1 MKERLSAWATGHPL
15 DLAVFRITASVVV
28 LASADVWDARLWAG
42 AVLKAPPGWQLVS
55 SVLPVT
61 PLAASI
67 VLVVVVVSASFTLV
81 GAFSRVSSA
90 VTALGLVWL
99 LGVPQQSGLV
109 LHTHHLWWLMALVAT
124 GPSGDALSLDAWW
137 AKRRG
142 RALPGPSV
150 AHGLPVRVA
159 WLSIGLVFFFPGVW
173 KLVSGAAWLE
183 GLPTLVAW
191 KRFQLGLPRL
201 EVEPAFLRAGGVA
214 TIVFELGVTALLVFR
229 RTRLLGVALALAFH
243 LGVQWVLGIRFSS
256 LWSCYLVF
264 LPWSRWLGLSE
275 VPLGSSKAPALSL
288 GFGVA
293 LLSAQVVTG
302 VLGIEGAWPV
312 ACYPTFRHPA
322 PTTVAW
328 VELETSDGLVLSPD
342 RMRSGPNQRW
352 WGLSE
357 QAAWDPS
364 SQRLAGLFTQVMGRP
379 PRDGERV
386 VWTRVTVDLATG
398 VTRRALPGSP
408 ARSE

>member
-28 LASADVWDARLWAG
+28 LASADVWDAPRWAG
-42 AVLKAPPGWQLVS
+42 AVVGAPAGWQLVS

-61 PLAASI
+61 PLGASI
-67 VLVVVVVSASFTLV
+67 ALVVVVVGASFTLV
-81 GAFSRVSSA
+81 GAFSRGSSA

-124 GPSGDALSLDAWW
+124 GPSGDALSVDAWW

-142 RALPGPSV
+142 RVLAGPSV
-150 AHGLPVRVA
+150 AHGLPVRIA
-159 WLSIGLVFFFPGVW
+159 WLSLGLVFFFPGAW
-173 KLVSGAAWLE
+173 KLVGGATWLE

-201 EVEPAFLRAGGVA
+201 EVGPGLLRAGGVA
-214 TIVFELGVTALLVFR
+214 TFAFELGVIALFVFR
-229 RTRLLGVALALAFH
+229 RTRLIGVALALAFH

-264 LPWSRWLGLSE
+264 LPWSRWLGVPE
-275 VPLGSSKAPALSL
+275 VPVTSMRAPALAL
-288 GFGVA
+288 GCGAA

-302 VLGIEGAWPV
+302 ALGVEAAWPV

-328 VELETSDGLVLSPD
+328 VELETSEGLVLSAD
-342 RMRSGPNQRW
+342 RLRSGPNQRW
-352 WGLSE
+352 WGLAE

-364 SQRLAGLFTQVMGRP
+364 TQRLAGLFAQVMGRARRP
-379 PRDGERV
+379 DEQVRWSRV
-386 VWTRVTVDLATG
+386 VVDLATG
-398 VTRRALPGSP
+398 AATREPLH
-408 ARSE
+408 